1 MEIGEKFRIIEVAA
15 SRCSNAPLRITLIN
29 LKNGQETGTSSF
41 LTMDKQTAIH
51 RGIPHSIDAVGK
63 TLTCVI
69 RAIPYKG
76 WSQAKTDILFVES
89 LSKEERVTPYYTTDP
104 PVRRTRTVYTLTLA
118 TSSGNDGA
126 HSHDLPCPDYHLTF
140 DLEKE
145 EYCECKKLL
154 PQTIF
159 EVAFSFKS

>member
-1 MEIGEKFRIIEVAA
+1 MEIEKKLRITEIAA
-15 SRCSNAPLRITLIN
+15 SYCSNAPIRVALAN
-29 LKNGQETGTSSF
+29 LKNGQEKETSSF

-69 RAIPYKG
+69 KAIPYKG
-76 WSQAKTDILFVES
+76 WSHAKTDILFVES

-104 PVRRTRTVYTLTLA
+104 PVRHARTMYTLMLA
-118 TSSGNDGA
+118 TSSGNDSA
-126 HSHDLPCPDYHLTF
+126 HSHDLPCPDYHLTL

-159 EVAFSFKS
+159 EVAFSFKP